1 MRHTNTLNMRH
12 TNTLNMRYNSAP
24 IGAWSLP
31 AQRDLTLFVGA
42 MTVVYGQTVGG
53 RRLMGDV
60 EEPIK

>member
-1 MRHTNTLNMRH
+1 MRH